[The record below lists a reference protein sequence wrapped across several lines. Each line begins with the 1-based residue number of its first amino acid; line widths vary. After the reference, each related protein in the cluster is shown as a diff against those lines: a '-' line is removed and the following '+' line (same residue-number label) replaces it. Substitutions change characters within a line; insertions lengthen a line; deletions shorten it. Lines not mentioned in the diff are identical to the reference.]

1 MADQEFN
8 DFNVELDLSGD
19 DVQAWGGEKRP
30 LVPPGDYKFTIVS
43 VESNNSKNGNPMISV
58 AFEVAEGECQGQ
70 RAYNNYNY
78 TTKPGAGRLKQL
90 MVACGASLASFQA
103 SQIMGQQITGTVVHE
118 EGKPGVDQN
127 GNPREP
133 GVFANVINEQPL
145 EDAQP
150 AKAAV
155 KAPPVTNKAA
165 TPPPPAANGAKAQGS
180 ARRA

>member
-1 MADQEFN
+1 MAEQEFN

-19 DVQAWGGEKRP
+19 DVQAWGGERRP
-30 LVPPGDYKFTIVS
+30 LVPPGDYKFTIVN
-43 VESNNSKNGNPMISV
+43 VENKNSNNGNPMISV

-127 GNPREP
+127 GNPREA

-145 EDAQP
+145 EDAP
-150 AKAAV
+150 PPKAEV
-155 KAPPVTNKAA
+155 KAPPVTNKA
-165 TPPPPAANGAKAQGS
+165 PANGAAKAQGS